1 MATKE
6 TGDRHSA
13 GWTARYNRRGRAES
27 ADLMPRKGMGV
38 SHGQDREAPTLS
50 TIPAD
55 ARDNASRQEYSQSL
69 RQDADDTSVNL
80 GTSSDYPPGVR
91 EPEPVSQKRGGA
103 SVVVSGQESCPP
115 GEGRQSDAV
124 QRWTR
129 TKPEAGGIDRLLTAQ
144 KQTALALKASSE
156 PDYRVDHR
164 YDLLH
169 WDRWIRGAADAVL
182 ARPGSRTEGV
192 DGRTRNDFLNQYERQ
207 IAQLV
212 QELKVGTYQPLP
224 GKRVHIP
231 KANGKTRPLGI
242 CTLRERIVQEALRML
257 LDPIYESDFQP
268 YSFGFRKGRST
279 RDAVA
284 VLMPLF
290 NSSAKYYYVIEGD
303 LKSYLDAA
311 S

>member
-1 MATKE
+1 
-6 TGDRHSA
+6 
-13 GWTARYNRRGRAES
+13 
-27 ADLMPRKGMGV
+27 
-38 SHGQDREAPTLS
+38 
-50 TIPAD
+50 
-55 ARDNASRQEYSQSL
+55 
-69 RQDADDTSVNL
+69 
-80 GTSSDYPPGVR
+80 
-91 EPEPVSQKRGGA
+91 
-103 SVVVSGQESCPP
+103 
-115 GEGRQSDAV
+115 V